1 MRKTLGFIALTAGA
15 AFSFSGIAHA
25 QPRSEEAVAVGPWRI
40 ELMMKGNK
48 FDNCSMMRKVED
60 INVTVLRASDGHT
73 MVLDSAKWKLDRG
86 KQYPVEL
93 VAGTGKWSARASAQR
108 DAVSIPLTDATF
120 IDALRKADALEV
132 RGDGATI
139 LIALDR
145 SAAAFERL
153 EACFEKNS
161 ASIETNPFVA
171 PSRKP

>member
-1 MRKTLGFIALTAGA
+1 MRPT
-15 AFSFSGIAHA
+15 
-25 QPRSEEAVAVGPWRI
+25 
-40 ELMMKGNK
+40 
-48 FDNCSMMRKVED
+48 
-60 INVTVLRASDGHT
+60 GHT

-93 VAGTGKWSARASAQR
+93 VAGAGKWSARASAQR

-145 SAAAFERL
+145 QRGS
-153 EACFEKNS
+153 
-161 ASIETNPFVA
+161 V
-171 PSRKP
+171 